1 MITVDE
7 EDFHEV
13 EYQYV
18 WNVMETPIQTLIDF
32 AEKVSITVTMINDIR
47 NHLRDSEEFVHPQ
60 EEIYEP

>member
-1 MITVDE
+1 
-7 EDFHEV
+7 V